1 MVSPASSG
9 VDRGNTLGILA
20 ALMVTYR
27 PIRLCESVHTS
38 AILRKYDKASFMV
51 GIMAL
56 TSNFAFLGGILR
68 SSSRIFAVGAFA
80 AAAASSASAEST
92 CVLCNGPEAAYEC
105 NAYANDPI
113 PDTALALF
121 CTTRIADD
129 YGHKSCA
136 VEKTTSSCTG
146 LPVHFPYNPND
157 GGSFG
162 FSFEPQQED
171 ANGEPETLGELASD
185 TYNASKETVKA
196 TGEAIGNA
204 TEKAGNALNDAGA
217 SINNATKN
225 TVKCIQS
232 ALADC

>member
-1 MVSPASSG
+1 
-9 VDRGNTLGILA
+9 
-20 ALMVTYR
+20 
-27 PIRLCESVHTS
+27 
-38 AILRKYDKASFMV
+38 
-51 GIMAL
+51 
-56 TSNFAFLGGILR
+56 
-68 SSSRIFAVGAFA
+68 
-80 AAAASSASAEST
+80 
-92 CVLCNGPEAAYEC
+92 
-105 NAYANDPI
+105 
-113 PDTALALF
+113 
-121 CTTRIADD
+121 
-129 YGHKSCA
+129 
-136 VEKTTSSCTG
+136 
-146 LPVHFPYNPND
+146 VHFPYNPNE

-171 ANGEPETLGELASD
+171 ANREPATLGELASE